1 MYCSLLYSLPCSFL
15 CYIDILCDSLAIG
28 NRVYAHIIFFAII
41 PTHIIQI
48 IIISQVTDHCAI
60 DLDQAAIE
68 TQLALKTSESF
79 EQARR
84 IYNEGGNSKSYAQIS
99 LTTPLSKS
107 IQKGDSIMGRNTAG
121 IEVAGK
127 SYADYPSGTQT
138 INVLYETTD
147 VQSSYMECQVGG
159 LASTSNLDGCFE
171 KDGTFNI
178 DGDEYAYTYTPESD
192 NKNDRTM

>member
-1 MYCSLLYSLPCSFL
+1 MFFESLS
-15 CYIDILCDSLAIG
+15 
-28 NRVYAHIIFFAII
+28 
-41 PTHIIQI
+41 PTQKTSTS
-48 IIISQVTDHCAI
+48 SQVTDHCAI

-84 IYNEGGNSKSYAQIS
+84 IYNEGGNSKSYAQVS

-107 IQKGDSIMGRNTAG
+107 IQKGDSIMGRNAAG

-127 SYADYPSGTQT
+127 SYADYPSGSQT

-159 LASTSNLDGCFE
+159 LVSGTSNLDGCFE

-178 DGDEYAYTYTPESD
+178 NGEEYAYTYTPESD

>member
-1 MYCSLLYSLPCSFL
+1 
-15 CYIDILCDSLAIG
+15 
-28 NRVYAHIIFFAII
+28 
-41 PTHIIQI
+41 
-48 IIISQVTDHCAI
+48 
-60 DLDQAAIE
+60 
-68 TQLALKTSESF
+68 
-79 EQARR
+79 
-84 IYNEGGNSKSYAQIS
+84 
-99 LTTPLSKS
+99 
-107 IQKGDSIMGRNTAG
+107 MGRNTAG

-159 LASTSNLDGCFE
+159 LSTSNLDGCFE